1 MKIFNKSTNAV
12 ILGGIF
18 FLIPLLI
25 FIVLITHAIQL
36 ATPLGR
42 KLVDV
47 FHIHSVF
54 GAATVT
60 IFTIVILILVCYIS
74 GYLVQKGLVNDWGQK
89 VEDKLFL
96 LFPSLQMLKYR
107 MLGDKPAKEDDDN
120 WKSILL
126 KEDQFYRIAFITNF
140 KNGFYSVYVPDAPRM
155 DAGEVRF
162 IEKTD
167 IDFIPISMK
176 DAMNSLN
183 SFGRDGKLEKYII
196 NITSKGNISNSN

>member
-25 FIVLITHAIQL
+25 FIVLITHAIKL

-42 KLVDV
+42 KLVDI
-47 FHIHSVF
+47 FNIHSVF

-60 IFTIVILILVCYIS
+60 IFTVAILVFICYLS

-107 MLGDKPAKEDDDN
+107 LLGDKPAKKDDDN

-126 KEDQFYRIAFITNF
+126 KEDIFYRIAFITSY
-140 KNGFYSVYVPDAPRM
+140 KDGFFSVYVPDAPRM
-155 DAGEVRF
+155 DAGEICF
-162 IEKTD
+162 IAKVD
-167 IDFIPISMK
+167 IEFIPISMK

-183 SFGRDGKLEKYII
+183 SFGRDGTLEKNMIDAI
-196 NITSKGNISNSN
+196 HKENNKA

>member
-1 MKIFNKSTNAV
+1 MKIFNKSTNAI

-18 FLIPLLI
+18 FLIPLLL

-36 ATPLGR
+36 AMPLGR
-42 KLVDV
+42 KLVEV

-60 IFTIVILILVCYIS
+60 IFTIAILVFICYLS

-96 LFPSLQMLKYR
+96 FFPSLQILKYR
-107 MLGDKPAKEDDDN
+107 LLGDKPVQESDDN

-126 KEDQFYRIAFITNF
+126 KEDNFYRIAFITSF
-140 KNGFYSVYVPDAPRM
+140 EKGFYSIFVPDAPRM
-155 DAGEVRF
+155 DAGEIRF
-162 IEKTD
+162 IAETE
-167 IDFIPISMK
+167 ITFIPISMK

-183 SFGRDGKLEKYII
+183 SFGRDGALEKYMV
-196 NITSKGNISNSN
+196 K